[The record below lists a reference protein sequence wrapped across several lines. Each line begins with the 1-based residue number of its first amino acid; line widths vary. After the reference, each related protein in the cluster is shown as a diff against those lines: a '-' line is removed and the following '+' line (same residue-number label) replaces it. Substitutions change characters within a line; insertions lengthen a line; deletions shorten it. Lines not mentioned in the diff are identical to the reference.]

1 MAGIRRASASG
12 SACNSASSSSTS
24 RIHGC
29 GVTILSSSSFMM
41 YQWEL
46 DHEER
51 PVFWTIVDR
60 DGSLVGLNDTV
71 CDGEAQSSPRAHR
84 LSGEEWIKDTFF
96 EPWRHRWTR
105 NSHLPFHAL
114 FFHRTSDDD

>member
-1 MAGIRRASASG
+1 MMGSESCGGIRARPSTAETQTCTWMAGIRRASASG

-46 DHEER
+46 DHQQR
-51 PVFWTIVDR
+51 PLLWTILDR
-60 DGSLVGLNDTV
+60 DGSLVVLNYSV
-71 CDGEAQSSPRAHR
+71 RDGQAQAHP
-84 LSGEEWIKDTFF
+84 LA
-96 EPWRHRWTR
+96 H
-105 NSHLPFHAL
+105 
-114 FFHRTSDDD
+114 